1 MIGGIDSHKDT
12 IHVAVITGLG
22 VDVADREFTTTQAGY
37 HEAIDWLRTQ
47 DCLDVAGV
55 EGTSSYGLGVTTA
68 LREAGA
74 RVIEVNRTR
83 AAERRRKGKSDR
95 LDAYRAARGVLSGE
109 ASTIAKSDT
118 IEPLRAVHNARK
130 SAVKAKRVAW
140 QQISATLINAPAPLR
155 DRYRGLAEDK
165 AVQQLIAARP
175 ARGTE
180 PAVAGIMVALKV
192 LARRHRAL
200 SAEIDELGDHLAET
214 TTAINP
220 GLAALQGVGPV
231 VAAQLLITAGD
242 NSDRL
247 RSEASF
253 AALCGTAP
261 VQVSSGRVTRH
272 RLSRGGD
279 RQANAALHHIVTNRL
294 RHDPRTRD
302 YRDARLAKGGT
313 KAAAMRALKRAVARE
328 VFRALRG
335 RCPVPDYSDL
345 RPARQARNLTL
356 AAVAAELKVWPSALS
371 QLELGQRVDNDLVAR
386 YRNWLTAA

>member
-1 MIGGIDSHKDT
+1 
-12 IHVAVITGLG
+12 
-22 VDVADREFTTTQAGY
+22 
-37 HEAIDWLRTQ
+37 
-47 DCLDVAGV
+47 
-55 EGTSSYGLGVTTA
+55 
-68 LREAGA
+68 
-74 RVIEVNRTR
+74 
-83 AAERRRKGKSDR
+83 
-95 LDAYRAARGVLSGE
+95 
-109 ASTIAKSDT
+109 
-118 IEPLRAVHNARK
+118 
-130 SAVKAKRVAW
+130 
-140 QQISATLINAPAPLR
+140 
-155 DRYRGLAEDK
+155 
-165 AVQQLIAARP
+165 
-175 ARGTE
+175 
-180 PAVAGIMVALKV
+180 
-192 LARRHRAL
+192 
-200 SAEIDELGDHLAET
+200 
-214 TTAINP
+214 
-220 GLAALQGVGPV
+220 VGPV

-302 YRDARLAKGGT
+302 YRDARLAKGST

-345 RPARQARNLTL
+345 RPARQARHLTL
-356 AAVAAELKVWPSALS
+356 AAVAAELNVWPSALS

>member
-1 MIGGIDSHKDT
+1 MVRVAGRIGGIESHKDT
-12 IHVAVITGLG
+12 IHVAVISGLG
-22 VDVADREFTTTQAGY
+22 LDVADREFTTTQAGY
-37 HEAIDWLRTQ
+37 RQAIDWLRAQ
-47 DCLDVAGV
+47 DCLEVVGV

-74 RVIEVNRTR
+74 SVIEVNRTR

-95 LDAYRAARGVLSGE
+95 LDASRAARAVLSSE

-130 SAVKAKRVAW
+130 SAVK
-140 QQISATLINAPAPLR
+140 QQISATLINAPAQLR

-165 AVQQLIAARP
+165 AVQRLIAARP

-180 PAVAGIMVALKV
+180 PAVADIMVALKI

-200 SAEIDELGDHLAET
+200 SAEIDELGDYLAET
-214 TTAINP
+214 TTAMNP
-220 GLAALQGVGPV
+220 GLTALQGVGPV

-272 RLSRGGD
+272 RLSRGGH

-294 RHDPRTRD
+294 RHDRRTRD

-313 KAAAMRALKRAVARE
+313 KAAATRALKRVVARE
-328 VFRALRG
+328 VFRALHE
-335 RCPVPDYSDL
+335 RCPVPDYSDP

>member
-22 VDVADREFTTTQAGY
+22 VDVVDREFTTTQAGY

-47 DCLDVAGV
+47 DCLDVVGV

-83 AAERRRKGKSDR
+83 VAERRRKGKSDR

-253 AALCGTAP
+253 AAL
-261 VQVSSGRVTRH
+261 
-272 RLSRGGD
+272 
-279 RQANAALHHIVTNRL
+279 
-294 RHDPRTRD
+294 
-302 YRDARLAKGGT
+302 
-313 KAAAMRALKRAVARE
+313 
-328 VFRALRG
+328 
-335 RCPVPDYSDL
+335 
-345 RPARQARNLTL
+345 
-356 AAVAAELKVWPSALS
+356 
-371 QLELGQRVDNDLVAR
+371 
-386 YRNWLTAA
+386 